1 MILAGS
7 AETDSNHTT
16 MKNPPKDGHNGL
28 AALLKTIF
36 LLIAFLLSLLFLK
49 ENPDL
54 GMAFQEWKQRKRK
67 KENSK

>member
-1 MILAGS
+1 
-7 AETDSNHTT
+7 

-54 GMAFQEWKQRKRK
+54 GMAFQEWKQHKRK
-67 KENSK
+67 KEISK